1 MKRLL
6 GSLMLMCGLPLLAA
20 DSTIGNLTPITVVP
34 DAYRMPWE
42 NPGVVDYYITFANL
56 TNQVLTGYASQT
68 FASAAAAAATN
79 DLSGVLEAY
88 TDAAT
93 NALSGVLEGYADDAT
108 NALSGVLTG
117 YTDDATNALS
127 GVLESYADAA
137 ALAATNDLSG
147 VLEGYTDAATNAL
160 SGVLEGYT
168 DAATN
173 ALSGV
178 LKGYTDAATNALSGV
193 LRAYSDGYT
202 DDATNALSGVLTG
215 YTDDAT
221 NALSGVLEAYTD
233 AATNALSGVL
243 ESYADGAALAATN
256 DLSGVL
262 TGYTDDAT
270 NALSGVLEGYTDA
283 ATNALSGVLKAYT
296 DAATNDLSSVVALT
310 YLPLAGGT
318 VTGPVLTTSSSS
330 NSPATLELATAG
342 WIRSLFEG
350 AGVSYYATTN
360 LAVTFTNAD
369 YALATNWSFS
379 TDLQQYATRV
389 KTTPT
394 AGDYIGSITVTNKL
408 LQINAGIV
416 VNAYLS
422 SADGGGVG
430 GPSVKPEI
438 YISYDK
444 TNWFGDW
451 DAQPQYIPE
460 GSTNVYSWVMPNPTY
475 VTTNA
480 TGFYVQR
487 RFKVVT
493 QPAPPSSITFHM
505 GTNYPSHIA
514 LSGASESTGNAY
526 LNVNQSWT
534 ASNNFV
540 GPLTQNGVAVLTNA
554 ASVLSTASFAPYDLS
569 GYGTNVLITPAN
581 GNLQYYTITGACY
594 FGVASVNTNYTEAVR
609 LELRGSNYL
618 SWTNLVL
625 SNSVNLG
632 PSNDTS
638 VILLDRASGTNLW
651 WGYRLR

>member
-20 DSTIGNLTPITVVP
+20 DSTIGNLTPITAVP

-42 NPGVVDYYITFANL
+42 NPGVLDYYITFANL

-68 FASAAAAAATN
+68 FANAAAAAATN

-93 NALSGVLEGYADDAT
+93 NALSGVLEGYTDDAT
-108 NALSGVLTG
+108 NALSGVLMGYTDDATNALSGVLMG

-147 VLEGYTDAATNAL
+147 VLEGYTD
-160 SGVLEGYT
+160 
-168 DAATN
+168 
-173 ALSGV
+173 
-178 LKGYTDAATNALSGV
+178 
-193 LRAYSDGYT
+193 
-202 DDATNALSGVLTG
+202 DATNALSGVLMG

-460 GSTNVYSWVMPNPTY
+460 GSTNVYSWVIPNPTY

-514 LSGASESTGNAY
+514 LSGASVGTGNAY
-526 LNVNQSWT
+526 LAANQVWPG
-534 ASNNFV
+534 SNNFT
-540 GPLTQNGVAVLTNA
+540 GPLMQNGVAVLTNA

-581 GNLQYYTITGACY
+581 GNLQYYTITGACW